1 MNFLLNFYSIILPT
15 IVSYKPKLCINCK
28 YFISDKQ
35 TDEFGKCSLFP
46 KKEANIYYLV
56 NGIEKKEYYYCSVVR
71 SMDDMCGYKGKNY
84 KKKIVKNIE

>member
-1 MNFLLNFYSIILPT
+1 MILPT

-46 KKEANIYYLV
+46 KKEANINYLV
-56 NGIEKKEYYYCSVVR
+56 NGIIKEEYYFCSVAR
-71 SMDDMCGYKGKNY
+71 SMNDMCDKEGK
-84 KKKIVKNIE
+84 K